1 MDNPFTGL
9 RAGATAGALSAGL
22 TAWRLGQDVYDAVS
36 AAGYAR
42 DYAEYVVSYISQD
55 PTGASAAADSMSPK
69 RVKVSSSTT
78 TTKGR
83 RSTIPV
89 APNVKKYVKGCMNRL
104 LETKYYETSCNV
116 SNAGTTGA
124 VAAAFFPLVQQGDND
139 LTREGN
145 TIHVK
150 AITVRGSVSDTATS
164 YLRVIWAID
173 HQPNGAAPAVGDLV
187 ANADINGGY
196 NHNWVV
202 GHGGSRFKIISDKRV
217 FVTAP
222 FSAGAVNT
230 GYFFSWK
237 GELPVR
243 YQGNAGTVADMATNN
258 LVQVVIG
265 ANANIDLTASLSFA
279 YTDN

>member
-1 MDNPFTGL
+1 MDNPFSGL
-9 RAGATAGALSAGL
+9 RAGATAGAVSVGL
-22 TAWRLGQDVYDAVS
+22 AAWRLGQDIHDAVT

-55 PTGASAAADSMSPK
+55 PTGASEAADSMSPK
-69 RVKVSSSTT
+69 RVKMTT
-78 TTKGR
+78 TSSKR

-104 LETKYYETSCNV
+104 LETKYYETSCNA
-116 SNAGTTGA
+116 SNPGTSGA

-150 AITVRGSVSDTATS
+150 AIRVRGSVSDTATG
-164 YLRVIWAID
+164 YLRIIWAID

-202 GHGGSRFKIISDKRV
+202 GQGGSRFKIISDKRV

-222 FSAGAVNT
+222 FSGGAVNN
-230 GYFFSWK
+230 GYTFSWK

-258 LVQVVIG
+258 LVQVVIA
-265 ANANIDLTASLSFA
+265 ANATIDLTASLSFE